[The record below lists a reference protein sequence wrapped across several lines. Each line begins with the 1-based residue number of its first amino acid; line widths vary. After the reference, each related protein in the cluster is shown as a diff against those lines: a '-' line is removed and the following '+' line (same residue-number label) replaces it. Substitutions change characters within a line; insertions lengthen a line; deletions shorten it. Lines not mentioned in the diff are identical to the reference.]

1 MSLRRNLALVAVV
14 LLAVACGGGG
24 VDRTKAQLRL
34 VHASDAY
41 GALDLRVDGRVRQ
54 GAVNYGSE
62 AGYVEVDPGDAETEI
77 TRAGSSTPLLSFTPP
92 LSRNR
97 YATLLAFGA
106 EGALRQLQL
115 DDNLREPDAGR
126 TLLRI
131 VNAAPDAGNLDVYL
145 TGADEPLA
153 QSVPVRAGVD
163 YGSDGG
169 PITVSSATW
178 RLRVT
183 AAGNKADLRLDLGG
197 IVLADRGITTL
208 VLTPGRGGVLMNAL
222 LLEQQGGILRRD
234 STQARVRVAA
244 GVADSGAVSASV
256 GGVALMASVGSPAV
270 GLYTLVPA
278 GAQPVTLAV
287 NGTPFAAPA
296 AVTLAAGADYTLLVR
311 GEPATPAASWIEDDN
326 RRPADGGS
334 AKLRLVNG
342 LAGLAAPLSMTAD
355 FVPVADGVTA
365 GAASGYASLTAS
377 ATAQLSVTA
386 AGLATPLFS
395 AIEQRLDAGAVYTV
409 FMVGRPPAAVGILRK
424 DR

>member
-14 LLAVACGGGG
+14 LLTVACGGGA
-24 VDRTKAQLRL
+24 DRTKAQLRL

-41 GALDLRVDGRVRQ
+41 GALDLRVDGRMRQ
-54 GAVNYGSE
+54 GAVSYGGE
-62 AGYVEVDPGDAETEI
+62 AGYVEVDPGDAEAEI
-77 TRAGSSTPLLSFTPP
+77 MRAGSSTPLLSFTPP

-97 YATLLAFGA
+97 HYTLLAFGA

-115 DDNLREPDAGR
+115 DDNLRQPDADR

-131 VNAAPDAGNLDVYL
+131 VNAAPDAGNLDAYL

-153 QSVPVRAGVD
+153 QAVPVRAGVD
-163 YGSDGG
+163 YGTDGG
-169 PITVSSATW
+169 PITVNSATW

-183 AAGNKADLRLDLGG
+183 AAGNKADLRLDLAGV
-197 IVLADRGITTL
+197 VLASRAITTL
-208 VLTPGRGGVLMNAL
+208 VLAPGRGGVLMNAL

-234 STQARVRVAA
+234 TTQARVRVAA

-256 GGVALMASVGSPAV
+256 GGITLMASVGSPAV

-278 GAQPVTLAV
+278 GTQPVALAV
-287 NGTPFAAPA
+287 NGTPVAAPP

-311 GEPATPAASWIEDDN
+311 GEPASPAASWIEDDN
-326 RRPADGGS
+326 RRPADSGS

-365 GAASGYASLTAS
+365 GAASGYASLTATT
-377 ATAQLSVTA
+377 TAQLSVTA
-386 AGLATPLFS
+386 AGLAMPLYT

-409 FMVGRPPAAVGILRK
+409 FLVGRPATAVGILRK